1 MDESK
6 LNIDLS
12 RAQQARQ
19 LIENELLTEAFVKLE
34 SDYIAAWRQ
43 TPPNDA
49 DSRERLW
56 QAVQTVA
63 KVRDHLSAV
72 IEDGKLAQAEL
83 KQLVSRPKRFGVI

>member
-19 LIENELLTEAFVKLE
+19 LIESELLNEAFVKLE
-34 SDYIAAWRQ
+34 SDYVATWKQ
-43 TPPNDA
+43 TPPSDQ

-56 QAVQTVA
+56 QAVQTVT

-72 IEDGKLAQAEL
+72 IENGKLAQAEL
-83 KQLVSRPKRFGVI
+83 KQLAARPKRFGVI